1 MVMTKNARQMLMG
14 DIEMTPDIF
23 LGSKDMRDKCIS
35 RIELLDK
42 VKQIFLLPELECLT
56 TKQMADYFEVGY
68 EAIKSQYKKNQK
80 EFDEDGVTT
89 KSPSAFKILN
99 GSSKTVK
106 NMAQQNGK
114 LVITLIDDTE
124 LIIPNRGIKCFP
136 KRAILRM
143 GMLLQG
149 SRVSQEVRT
158 QLLNTFEHATVEQR
172 TAEINQEEDLVGS
185 IIRAALNGDTEN
197 TVASF
202 AEYVGY
208 KNRYIAKI
216 EQHNAELTQENAMI
230 SEQKK
235 KVEKINKDLKTENN
249 ILATDVLKWTDR
261 TSANRLIRVLA
272 GCMHRKFPDTFN
284 LVYHELLYKYSIS
297 LKNRAAKIKKKNLPL
312 IAFVRDDEWIYVYK
326 VVAAI
331 CNKCHINLNKLFKKA
346 KIDVSNL
353 DLTDKAS
360 TSV

>member
-158 QLLNTFEHATVEQR
+158 QPLNTFEHATVEQR
-172 TAEINQEEDLVGS
+172 TAEINQEKDLVGN
-185 IIRAALNGDTEN
+185 IIKSALKGETQNVLATFTE
-197 TVASF
+197 
-202 AEYVGY
+202 YIGY
-208 KNRYIAKI
+208 KNRYIAEI
-216 EQHNAELTQENAMI
+216 EKHNAELT
-230 SEQKK
+230 KK
-235 KVEKINKDLKTENN
+235 NEKIASDNKALTAEND
-249 ILATDVLKWTDR
+249 IYAKDVLKWTDR
-261 TSANRLIRVLA
+261 ASANRAVKVMA
-272 GCMHRKFPDTFN
+272 NMCFKGEYGCLWNTIYK
-284 LVYHELLYKYSIS
+284 ELYYRYGIDI
-297 LKNRAAKIKKKNLPL
+297 KNRASGDKRKKIL
-312 IAFVRDDEWIYVYK
+312 AFVHTK
-326 VVAAI
+326 
-331 CNKCHINLNKLFKKA
+331 
-346 KIDVSNL
+346 
-353 DLTDKAS
+353 
-360 TSV
+360 